1 MRPLSSSLAALP
13 GSPGARLWSVPS
25 LLWIGNGS
33 TLSLL
38 VLLTAGSFFS
48 FMLALGI
55 AERFAAAALFLIYL
69 SFAAAGQAFIDTASD
84 RLLLETGF
92 LTIFLVPTGA

>member
-1 MRPLSSSLAALP
+1 
-13 GSPGARLWSVPS
+13 
-25 LLWIGNGS
+25 
-33 TLSLL
+33 
-38 VLLTAGSFFS
+38 
-48 FMLALGI
+48 MLALGI